1 MEVRHL
7 QISGRV
13 QGVGYRYSM
22 VLAARKLGVSGW
34 VKNRS
39 DGGVEAMV
47 AGSAAAVAAIIYWA
61 RQGPPDADVAQVA
74 VELGEGS
81 YSGFEQRPTD

>member
-1 MEVRHL
+1 MEIRHL
-7 QISGRV
+7 LISGQV
-13 QGVGYRYSM
+13 QGVGYRHSM
-22 VLAARKLGVSGW
+22 VRAARNLGVSGW

-47 AGSAAAVAAIIYWA
+47 AGSAEAVAAIIHWA

-74 VELGEGS
+74 VELGVGS
-81 YSGFEQRPTD
+81 YTGFEQRPTD